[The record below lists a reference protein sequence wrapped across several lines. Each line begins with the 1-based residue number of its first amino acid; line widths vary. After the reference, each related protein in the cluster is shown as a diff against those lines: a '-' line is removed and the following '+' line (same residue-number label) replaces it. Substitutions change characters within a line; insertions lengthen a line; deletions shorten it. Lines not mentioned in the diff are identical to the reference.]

1 MSGGTKN
8 GIRNGYV
15 SLAETTTANAVATGT
30 VIITKM
36 AN

>member
-8 GIRNGYV
+8 GTRNGNV

-30 VIITKM
+30 VIITRT
-36 AN
+36 AS